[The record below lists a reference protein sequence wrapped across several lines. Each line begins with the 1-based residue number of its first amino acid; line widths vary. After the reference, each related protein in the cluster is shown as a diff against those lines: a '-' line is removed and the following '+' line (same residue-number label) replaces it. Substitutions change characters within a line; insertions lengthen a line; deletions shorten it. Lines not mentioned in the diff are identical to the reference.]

1 MAWVRF
7 SANFNWVQPG
17 FTIAYKAG
25 MALNVTR
32 ACADEAIRKGVAVK
46 VATPRK
52 ENTDGQ
58 ETKRRPHASKAAL
71 SETVDR

>member
-1 MAWVRF
+1 MAWVEF

-32 ACADEAIRKGVAVK
+32 ACADEAISKGVAAK
-46 VATPRK
+46 IAAPRK
-52 ENTDGQ
+52 EITNGQ
-58 ETKRRPHASKAAL
+58 ETKSGRYASAPAL
-71 SETVDR
+71 PETIDH

>member
-32 ACADEAIRKGVAVK
+32 ACADEAISKGVAVK
-46 VATPRK
+46 IAAPRK
-52 ENTDGQ
+52 EITDGH
-58 ETKRRPHASKAAL
+58 ESKRRPHASKAAL
-71 SETVDR
+71 SEAVDR

>member
-32 ACADEAIRKGVAVK
+32 ACADEAISKGVAVK
-46 VATPRK
+46 IAAPRK

-58 ETKRRPHASKAAL
+58 ETKRRTHASKAAL
-71 SETVDR
+71 SEAIAR

>member
-1 MAWVRF
+1 MAWVEFKRDF
-7 SANFNWVQPG
+7 YWVQSG

-25 MALNVTR
+25 MTLNVTR
-32 ACADEAIRKGVAVK
+32 SCADEVISKGAAVK
-46 VATPRK
+46 VAAPRK

-71 SETVDR
+71 SEA

>member
-32 ACADEAIRKGVAVK
+32 ACADEAISKGVAVK
-46 VATPRK
+46 IAAPPK
-52 ENTDGQ
+52 EDIDGQ

-71 SETVDR
+71 SETIAR

>member
-32 ACADEAIRKGVAVK
+32 ACADEAISKGAAVK
-46 VATPRK
+46 IAAPRK

-71 SETVDR
+71 SKTSNR

>member
-32 ACADEAIRKGVAVK
+32 ACADEAINKGVAVK
-46 VATPRK
+46 IAAPRK
-52 ENTDGQ
+52 EITDGQ
-58 ETKRRPHASKAAL
+58 ESKRRRHAPAPAL
-71 SETVDR
+71 PEA

>member
-1 MAWVRF
+1 MTWVRF
-7 SANFNWVQPG
+7 DHSFNWGQPG

-32 ACADEAIRKGVAVK
+32 ACADEAISKGAAVK
-46 VATPRK
+46 VAAPRK

-71 SETVDR
+71 SET

>member
-1 MAWVRF
+1 MAWVEFKRDF
-7 SANFNWVQPG
+7 YWVQPG

-25 MALNVTR
+25 MTLNVTR
-32 ACADEAIRKGVAVK
+32 SCADEVISNGAAVK
-46 VATPRK
+46 VAAPRK

-71 SETVDR
+71 SET